1 MDVPA
6 RVAIQTFHQPINQ
19 PTNQPHSSR
28 KWIFVLVFG
37 LFLRYI
43 NLARGT
49 KTCHIRAENR
59 HTVLID
65 GIAVLIHGR

>member
-6 RVAIQTFHQPINQ
+6 RVAIQTFHQ

-37 LFLRYI
+37 LFLRYM

-49 KTCHIRAENR
+49 KTPHI
-59 HTVLID
+59 
-65 GIAVLIHGR
+65 